1 MMYTPFN
8 RGVIA
13 VTSCVCFPKPNA
25 IDNALTRRGESVPE
39 WLQRSTHPRA
49 ADLRRF
55 LNRNI
60 ACLPEDARVSLCSAL
75 KKNPVWESALFE
87 LVVAR
92 TLQLLGGSLRYEQPN
107 AEGRHP
113 DFTARFGERS
123 VVVESI
129 APKFDQEMA
138 LRRKKHE
145 QVLPIIESRVPEGWT
160 VLLESVPDFGFSEST
175 TDLKKAL
182 DEISDQPPAESAEDW
197 RTFRFDLPQGVLKFV
212 LIPGRFGRAIGS
224 GPVYVA
230 SSDAKGRIRHALG
243 KKRSQVRAEG
253 QPVLLAVLGSG
264 SAGSDDFD
272 EVLFGYPVIQLGP
285 DPHAPARYFKASGAF
300 ARGSGSPTY
309 SGVLAF
315 TELGPLGCHGPVLY
329 VHPRSAVALPAEFA
343 VLERRSLGTD
353 GIEISP
359 ASEPR
364 LLEDL
369 GWAKL

>member
-1 MMYTPFN
+1 MLA
-8 RGVIA
+8 RH
-13 VTSCVCFPKPNA
+13 
-25 IDNALTRRGESVPE
+25 GESVPE

-49 ADLRRF
+49 AKVRRF

-60 ACLPEDARVSLCSAL
+60 ACLPECARVSFCLAL
-75 KKNPVWESALFE
+75 KKEPVWERALFE

-92 TLQLLGGSLRYEQPN
+92 TLQLIGASLRFEQPN
-107 AEGRHP
+107 AEGRRP
-113 DFTARFGERS
+113 DFTARFEELS
-123 VVVESI
+123 VVVEAT
-129 APKFDQEMA
+129 APEFERQMA
-138 LRRKKHE
+138 LREKTHE
-145 QVLPIIESRVPEGWT
+145 QVLDVIESRVPEGWT
-160 VLLESVPDFGFSEST
+160 VLLESVPDFGFSESKA
-175 TDLKKAL
+175 DLKKAL
-182 DEISDQPPAESAEDW
+182 DEISHQPPPEDAED
-197 RTFRFDLPQGVLKFV
+197 RRRFRLDLPQGVLKLV

-243 KKRSQVRAEG
+243 KKRSQVRAES

-264 SAGSDDFD
+264 SAGFDDFD

-315 TELGPLGCHGPVLY
+315 TELGPFGCHGPVLY